1 MALGTWVCQRSTL
14 SVGVDPS
21 LRTMRKEN
29 GCTIYISL
37 GVENRVCL
45 VVNHMDA
52 LVIADLTNDQA
63 SSDVCPD

>member
-1 MALGTWVCQRSTL
+1 
-14 SVGVDPS
+14 
-21 LRTMRKEN
+21 MRKEN
-29 GCTIYISL
+29 GCMIYISL

-63 SSDVCPD
+63 KNDVHPD